1 MGRTINIQPVTRIE
15 GHAKVAIQ
23 LDDAGNVQD
32 TKVHILALRGFEKFC
47 EGRPLEEMP
56 RIVTQICGI
65 CPWAHHLASSKAG
78 DACLG
83 VTPPPAAVKIRR
95 LMNNISYVGDK
106 ILHFYFLAAPDFVIG
121 PDADYSVR
129 NVMGIVQAAP
139 DIAKQVVRTRQ
150 MAANMLEHFAGRAI
164 HPTLSLPGG
173 ISKPMTEAERQE
185 MLPQAQE
192 LLEFAK
198 FSIKFAKENVFPKYM
213 EAIKSIGVIEVGY
226 LGTVTED
233 GGHEIYD
240 GKLRLMKADG
250 TYNDFAYDQ
259 YLDYIAE
266 WVEPWSN
273 LKFPYARKWGK
284 PSLSLD
290 NPVGIYRTNCL
301 ARINVAD
308 KMATPL
314 AQAELEEFRAAFG
327 RPAHYTLLYHYA
339 RLIELLQ
346 CAEQAVELL
355 NAPEITNKDIRAKVE
370 PKAGRGVGCVEAP
383 RGTLIHDYECDQ
395 DALITKVNL
404 IVGTTHN
411 NAAINLSV
419 NQAAKAFIKE
429 GKYDQGILNKVE
441 MAIRAYDPCLS
452 CATHRLD
459 GGVAVEVT
467 ILDSRNEVIEQLRN

>member
-1 MGRTINIQPVTRIE
+1 MGKTINIQPVTRIE
-15 GHAKVAIQ
+15 GHAKVTIQ
-23 LDDAGNVQD
+23 LDDAGNVVD

-47 EGRPLEEMP
+47 EGRPIEEMP
-56 RIVTQICGI
+56 RITTQICGI

-139 DIAKQVVRTRQ
+139 DIAKQVVRMRQ

-173 ISKPMTEAERQE
+173 VSKPMTEAERQE

-198 FSIKFAKENVFPKYM
+198 FSIKFAKENVFPKYLD
-213 EAIKSIGVIEVGY
+213 AIKTIGVIKVGY

-233 GGHEIYD
+233 GSHEIYD
-240 GKLRLMKADG
+240 GKLRLMKPDG
-250 TYNDFAYDQ
+250 SYEDFAADQ
-259 YLDYIAE
+259 YLDYIGE

-284 PSLSLD
+284 PKLSLED
-290 NPVGIYRTNCL
+290 PVAIYRTNCL

-308 KMATPL
+308 RMATPL

-346 CAEQAVELL
+346 SAEQAVELL
-355 NAPEITNKDIRAKVE
+355 HDPEITNRDVRA
-370 PKAGRGVGCVEAP
+370 PITLKAGRGVGCVEAP
-383 RGTLIHDYECDQ
+383 RGTLIHDYECDVNG
-395 DALITKVNL
+395 LITKVNL

-419 NQAAKAFIKE
+419 NQAAREFIKD

-467 ILDSRNEVIEQLRN
+467 ILDAQNEVIEQLRN